1 MVDHGILL
9 AHLKKC
15 VGIQGSALN
24 WFRCYLS
31 NKSFSVGIGRSVSVA
46 PLTCGVPQG
55 SILAPILFSLYMLRL
70 GF

>member
-1 MVDHGILL
+1 MVLL
-9 AHLKKC
+9 LEYNIF
-15 VGIQGSALN
+15 VL
-24 WFRCYLS
+24 FPPLYLS
-31 NKSFSVGIGRSVSVA
+31 NKTFSVGIGRSVSVA